1 MKCKHICFNLVGIPI
16 TSQQK
21 LSFTYLVH
29 NGHMDHQHFLVG
41 ICIQVYPVH
50 YYILLPLHMGY
61 LLSKDRQDSPLC
73 FEN

>member
-1 MKCKHICFNLVGIPI
+1 MQTHLFQFFGIPI

-21 LSFTYLVH
+21 LSVTYLVH
-29 NGHMDHQHFLVG
+29 NGHMDLRHFLVG

-50 YYILLPLHMGY
+50 YYTLLLLHMGY